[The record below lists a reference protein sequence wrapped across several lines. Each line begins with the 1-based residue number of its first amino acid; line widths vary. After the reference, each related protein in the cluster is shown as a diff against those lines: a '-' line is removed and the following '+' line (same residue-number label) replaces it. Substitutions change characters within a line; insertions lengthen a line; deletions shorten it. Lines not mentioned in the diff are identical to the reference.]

1 MANYDLF
8 PQNMA
13 TFDHYQKTTLPSY
26 NLQAIFFVAQF
37 RILKEKT
44 AYAFFLA
51 GNI

>member
-1 MANYDLF
+1 MIFSLKIW
-8 PQNMA
+8 QLLII
-13 TFDHYQKTTLPSY
+13 TQKTTSPLY

-37 RILKEKT
+37 RILKEKN